1 MKSSKDTV
9 LVVDDDNRIRQM
21 VSMFL
26 RSNGFDVIEAADGQA
41 ALDEFYKNSSR
52 IDLILLDIMLPKR
65 DGLSVL
71 NELRTGSM
79 VPVILVTAKDE
90 EYDQLAGFRAGAD
103 DYVSKPFS
111 PSVLLAR
118 INSVMRRTSVKNR
131 NDKLECGPMIINNLS
146 KSVKISGKTVALTQ
160 KEFDLIH
167 YLVSNKGLVLSR
179 DQILNA
185 VWSYDY
191 DGDPRT
197 VDTHI
202 KQLRAKL
209 GIMSK
214 CIKTIHGT
222 GYMFGVDE
230 DEFDQN

>member
-103 DYVSKPFS
+103 DYMSKPFS

>member
-1 MKSSKDTV
+1 MSATKDTV

-21 VSMFL
+21 VSIFL
-26 RSNGFDVIEAADGQA
+26 RGNGFDVLEAADGQT
-41 ALDEFYKNSSR
+41 ALDVFYKNSNR
-52 IDLILLDIMLPKR
+52 IDLILLDVMLPRR

-71 NELRTGSM
+71 AELRAASM

-118 INSVMRRTSVKNR
+118 INSVIRRTSMKNR
-131 NDKLECGPMIINNLS
+131 NDKIECGPMVINNLS
-146 KSVKISGKTVALTQ
+146 KNVRIEDKTIALTQ

-191 DGDPRT
+191 NGDPRT

-209 GIMSK
+209 GVMSK

-230 DEFDQN
+230 DEFNKN

>member
-1 MKSSKDTV
+1 MSAAKDTV

-26 RSNGFDVIEAADGQA
+26 RGNGFDVIEAADGQS
-41 ALDEFYKNSSR
+41 ALDEFYKNSNR
-52 IDLILLDIMLPKR
+52 IDLILLDVMLPRR

-71 NELRTGSM
+71 AELRTASM

-118 INSVMRRTSVKNR
+118 INSVIRRTSTKNR
-131 NDKLECGPMIINNLS
+131 NDKIECGPMVINNLS
-146 KSVKISGKTVALTQ
+146 KNVKIDGKTVSLTQ

-191 DGDPRT
+191 NGDPRT

-209 GIMSK
+209 GVMSK

-230 DEFDQN
+230 NEFDKI

>member
-1 MKSSKDTV
+1 MSATKDTV

-26 RSNGFDVIEAADGQA
+26 RGNGFDVLEAADGPT
-41 ALDEFYKNSSR
+41 ALDEFSKNSNR
-52 IDLILLDIMLPKR
+52 IDLILLDVMLPHR

-71 NELRTGSM
+71 AELRAASM

-118 INSVMRRTSVKNR
+118 INSVIRRTSMKNR
-131 NDKLECGPMIINNLS
+131 NDKIECGPMVINNLS
-146 KSVKISGKTVALTQ
+146 KNVRIEDKTIALTQ

-191 DGDPRT
+191 NGDPRT

-209 GIMSK
+209 GVMSK

-230 DEFDQN
+230 DEFNKN